1 MSERFWDFK
10 KSFLMIFFLL
20 KFNDFLFFNAVIS
33 QQDQFKNNFLSPT
46 LSFCFLYCHKLYRNN
61 KNAFRKNF
69 LLRFQL
75 AQSIWKS
82 AERPK
87 TVKKSSSEYGHVGT
101 LSRRAEK
108 PDSMQKELVHFDV
121 LELRKRPKTV
131 QKGNFQNVP
140 ILYSFWTFSQ
150 LQDIETH

>member
-1 MSERFWDFK
+1 M
-10 KSFLMIFFLL
+10 
-20 KFNDFLFFNAVIS
+20 
-33 QQDQFKNNFLSPT
+33 SPT

-61 KNAFRKNF
+61 KNAFRKFF

-108 PDSMQKELVHFDV
+108 PNSMQKELVNFDA
-121 LELRKRPKTV
+121 LELRKRPKNCIKLV
-131 QKGNFQNVP
+131 NIENCLFLLCASWNRNKKFFLKAFLLFLYNLWQYKKQKLRVGDKK
-140 ILYSFWTFSQ
+140 L
-150 LQDIETH
+150 

>member
-1 MSERFWDFK
+1 MISIKCFIFGINLKNVTWEMYHVDVLTLWAHQSFK
-10 KSFLMIFFLL
+10 FINFSHCFYTGLAL
-20 KFNDFLFFNAVIS
+20 
-33 QQDQFKNNFLSPT
+33 DQFKNNFLSPT

-61 KNAFRKNF
+61 KNAFRKFF

-87 TVKKSSSEYGHVGT
+87 TVKKSLSEYGHVGT
-101 LSRRAEK
+101 LSSRAEK
-108 PDSMQKELVHFDV
+108 TDTMQKELVHFDV

-131 QKGNFQNVP
+131 
-140 ILYSFWTFSQ
+140 
-150 LQDIETH
+150 